1 MTEQA
6 DSSGA
11 GTAPLLE
18 VGRVGRP
25 HGTGGEVT
33 VTLVSNRPE
42 RLAPGSE
49 LRTDVGIL
57 RVSSARPHSGRHLV
71 AFDGVDDRSQA
82 GALRGLVLRAAP
94 IADPDE
100 LWVHE
105 LIGARVV
112 DQSGT
117 DRGLVASVVAG
128 PARAHG
134 SRRVRGGRLWRP
146 VRVVYSFGGAAT
158 VAVQMRGGPADRSGA
173 SGSVVAAGGVGGG
186 VRSGGVSWAG
196 GRA

>member
-1 MTEQA
+1 MSTSRSSSSTNQS

-42 RLAPGSE
+42 RLEPGSE
-49 LRTDVGIL
+49 LQTDLGTL
-57 RVSSARPHSGRHLV
+57 QVSSARPHNKRHLV
-71 AFDGVDDRSQA
+71 TFAGIDDRSKA
-82 GALRGLVLRAAP
+82 EALRGLVLRAAP

-117 DRGLVASVVAG
+117 DRGFVASVVAN
-128 PARAHG
+128 PAGDLLELTDGTLVPLRF
-134 SRRVRGGRLWRP
+134 
-146 VRVVYSFGGAAT
+146 VVDSA
-158 VAVQMRGGPADRSGA
+158 PAERIDIDVPDGLFDLS
-173 SGSVVAAGGVGGG
+173 
-186 VRSGGVSWAG
+186 
-196 GRA
+196 